1 MISLAGHAFDPHKA
15 CFMCQ
20 HVFDGAPV
28 LAFAHDEDGDLQVAC
43 GAESH
48 TGEDWRGVG
57 VAHLDCDDFQLASRQ
72 RSIWATQRSERPRE
86 ANGCYSPSVENASAF
101 LPD

>member
-1 MISLAGHAFDPHKA
+1 MISLAGHTFDPHKA
-15 CFMCQ
+15 CFVCQ

-48 TGEDWRGVG
+48 TGEDWRVVG
-57 VAHLDCDDFQLASRQ
+57 VAHLACDDLQLASPPTVNMGYEAERE
-72 RSIWATQRSERPRE
+72 APRSEWVLF
-86 ANGCYSPSVENASAF
+86 SLS
-101 LPD
+101 